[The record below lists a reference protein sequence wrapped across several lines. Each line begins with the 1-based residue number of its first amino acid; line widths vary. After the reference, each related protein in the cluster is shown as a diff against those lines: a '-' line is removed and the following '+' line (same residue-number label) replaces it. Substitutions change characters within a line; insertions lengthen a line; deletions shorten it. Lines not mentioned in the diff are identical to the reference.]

1 MLGLTPNS
9 GNVSDYFDCSSD
21 PFPPTGFPRPALMR
35 GFVRGLN
42 WSCGMFYLCPLE
54 VFSSLG
60 EKAEVE
66 GGDRRSGR
74 RQNCSSDTLFKRKI
88 NYNEI
93 IIKLR
98 NSLH

>member
-42 WSCGMFYLCPLE
+42 WSCGMFGLCPLE

-60 EKAEVE
+60 EKAEVGGGIGGVDE
-66 GGDRRSGR
+66 GKTAVRIH
-74 RQNCSSDTLFKRKI
+74 C
-88 NYNEI
+88 
-93 IIKLR
+93 LR
-98 NSLH
+98 EK